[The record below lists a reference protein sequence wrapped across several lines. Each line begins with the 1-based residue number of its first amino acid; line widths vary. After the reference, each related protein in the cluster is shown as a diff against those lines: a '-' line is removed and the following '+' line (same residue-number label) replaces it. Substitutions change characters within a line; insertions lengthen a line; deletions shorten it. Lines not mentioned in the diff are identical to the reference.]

1 MPSSGVWALLVVESF
16 GAGECQER
24 REAVE
29 VGVASGRIP
38 AEVFRGSGSNPAT
51 VRMARSRL
59 VAEKTERTRCVRDSE

>member
-1 MPSSGVWALLVVESF
+1 MWALLAVESS

-29 VGVASGRIP
+29 VGLASGRIP
-38 AEVFRGSGSNPAT
+38 AEVFRGSGSNPAMVMT
-51 VRMARSRL
+51 ARSRL